1 MIPVS
6 AKLNRARKLLDE
18 LMLKPLTITC
28 CLCVITVTAP
38 LHSQENNASVQ
49 ENTLV
54 AKNDHTII
62 ECRLGAAK
70 NVHYLNDIC
79 FSGQFSEVDVAE
91 IKHQQFK
98 RVISLRTVGEVEWDE
113 KRGAEEAGMEF
124 LAIPFKSSDSL
135 TDEVFQR
142 VREALGESQ
151 QKTLIHCGSGSRVGC
166 VWLVYRTLDEGVALD
181 VALAES
187 RKIGLSSPIYEAK
200 AMDYIKRMQDK
211 QSVQEK
217 EVSVKPGINK
227 NFIDPDMSVED
238 YVKRFEIESRE
249 VYLARKTILNELAIS
264 PGASVADVGAGTGL
278 FSRMFSKS
286 VGEAGWV
293 YAVDISPRFIE
304 HINRQADAMNL
315 DNITGVLCAENS
327 INLPPLSVD
336 VVFVCDTYHH
346 FEYPQSTLA
355 SIHRALK
362 PDGELVVID
371 FERIP
376 GQSREW
382 LLGHVRAGKEAFR
395 AEIMDAGFALDEE
408 VTIKEFKENY
418 FLRFRKK

>member
-1 MIPVS
+1 
-6 AKLNRARKLLDE
+6 
-18 LMLKPLTITC
+18 MLKPLTITC
-28 CLCVITVTAP
+28 CLCAIAATAT
-38 LHSQENNASVQ
+38 LYSQETDTNLQ
-49 ENTLV
+49 ENSAV
-54 AKNDHTII
+54 ANSSVPYII

-70 NVHYLNDIC
+70 NVHNLNDIY
-79 FSGQFSEVDVAE
+79 FSGQFLETDVAE
-91 IKHQQFK
+91 IKRQQIK
-98 RVISLRTVGEVEWDE
+98 RVISLRTIGEVEWDE
-113 KRGAEEAGMEF
+113 KRVLEEAGVDF
-124 LAIPFKSSDSL
+124 LSIPLKSMDSL

-151 QKTLIHCGSGSRVGC
+151 QKTLLHCGSGSRVGC
-166 VWLVYRTLDEGVALD
+166 VWLVYRALDEGVALD
-181 VALAES
+181 TALAES
-187 RKIGLSSPIYEAK
+187 KKIGMSSPIYEAK
-200 AMDYIKRMQDK
+200 AMDYIERMQEK
-211 QSVQEK
+211 QSAEQK

-327 INLPPLSVD
+327 INLPPHSVD

-362 PDGELVVID
+362 PNGELVVID

-376 GQSREW
+376 GESREW
-382 LLGHVRAGKEAFR
+382 LLGHVRAGKEVFR

-408 VTIKEFKENY
+408 VTIKGFKENY